1 MHSLFF
7 QTVFA
12 ATAAT
17 IVSGAIAERTKF
29 TTYLIFSL
37 LMTLL
42 IYPISGS
49 WVWNA
54 GGWLAKMGFTD
65 FAGSSV
71 VHSVGG
77 WASLV
82 AAALVGPRIG
92 KYNTDGTVNAIPG
105 HNLMLGALGVFI
117 LWFWMVWL

>member
-1 MHSLFF
+1 MPLIL

-17 IVSGAIAERTKF
+17 IVSGAERTKF
-29 TTYLIFSL
+29 DLFDILLVLI
-37 LMTLL
+37 LL

-65 FAGSSV
+65 CRFKCST
-71 VHSVGG
+71 SVGG
-77 WASLV
+77 WSIIV
-82 AAALVGPRIG
+82 ATALVGPRIG
-92 KYNTDGTVNAIPG
+92 KYNTDGTEMQYLDTI
-105 HNLMLGALGVFI
+105 
-117 LWFWMVWL
+117 

>member
-1 MHSLFF
+1 
-7 QTVFA
+7 
-12 ATAAT
+12 
-17 IVSGAIAERTKF
+17 
-29 TTYLIFSL
+29 
-37 LMTLL
+37 MTLL
-42 IYPISGS
+42 IYPISG

-54 GGWLAKMGFTD
+54 GGWFAKMGFTD

-105 HNLMLGALGVFI
+105 HNLMLGALGVYFMV
-117 LWFWMVWL
+117 WMVGVLTRVTISHFRR

>member
-1 MHSLFF
+1 
-7 QTVFA
+7 
-12 ATAAT
+12 
-17 IVSGAIAERTKF
+17 
-29 TTYLIFSL
+29 
-37 LMTLL
+37 MTLL

-54 GGWLAKMGFTD
+54 GGWLAMGFTD

-82 AAALVGPRIG
+82 AAALVGPRM
-92 KYNTDGTVNAIPG
+92 KV
-105 HNLMLGALGVFI
+105 
-117 LWFWMVWL
+117 

>member
-1 MHSLFF
+1 
-7 QTVFA
+7 
-12 ATAAT
+12 
-17 IVSGAIAERTKF
+17 
-29 TTYLIFSL
+29 
-37 LMTLL
+37 
-42 IYPISGS
+42 
-49 WVWNA
+49 
-54 GGWLAKMGFTD
+54 MGFTD

-105 HNLMLGALGVFI
+105 HNLMLGALGCLFYGLDGLVLI
-117 LWFWMVWL
+117 QGHN

>member
-1 MHSLFF
+1 
-7 QTVFA
+7 
-12 ATAAT
+12 
-17 IVSGAIAERTKF
+17 
-29 TTYLIFSL
+29 
-37 LMTLL
+37 MTLL

-71 VHSVGG
+71 VHSVG

-92 KYNTDGTVNAIPG
+92 SI
-105 HNLMLGALGVFI
+105 I
-117 LWFWMVWL
+117 LTGQMQYLDTI

>member
-1 MHSLFF
+1 
-7 QTVFA
+7 
-12 ATAAT
+12 
-17 IVSGAIAERTKF
+17 
-29 TTYLIFSL
+29 
-37 LMTLL
+37 MTLL

-54 GGWLAKMGFTD
+54 GGWLGITD

-82 AAALVGPRIG
+82 QL
-92 KYNTDGTVNAIPG
+92 
-105 HNLMLGALGVFI
+105 
-117 LWFWMVWL
+117 